1 VANHVFWVRVEAKS
15 SSFKSDLEKLI
26 QSEEGFTI
34 RQTDDNGK
42 VDLLIFELGDDR
54 EKELQAIN
62 SLLEGGNVGE
72 VFLTSRVSDPEV
84 LLQAMRIGVKE
95 FFPYPP
101 KVQKVT
107 RALERFR
114 SRSKKLSKEESVTPG
129 RIIGILG
136 GKGGVGTTTVAVN
149 LAVSLAEKNGD
160 QSVALLDMNMFFGE
174 IPLFMEMNPR
184 HHWGEITKNISR
196 LDNTFLMNT
205 LCRHSSGVC
214 VLPSPNHLSNNHRMP
229 TETMI
234 EHLLSLMQKNFDFVV
249 VDGGKHLNEPCL
261 KVLEMSDS
269 VLLISEL
276 NFPALANTK
285 NLLESFRRL
294 GRPRKEC
301 VKVLINR
308 YTKKSPISLK
318 DAEKGIGEKIFW
330 TIPNDYLTTMSAI
343 NAGKPFSHVAT
354 KAAITKNIQRL
365 TNVFLDDG
373 KKQEKKI
380 RKFFRR
386 R

>member
-1 VANHVFWVRVEAKS
+1 MFVDTLKVKVEVKS
-15 SSFKSDLEKLI
+15 PNFRRDLEKLI
-26 QSEEGFTI
+26 QSEEGFHI
-34 RQTDDNGK
+34 RKPDNNDRA
-42 VDLLIFELGDDR
+42 DLLIFELGDDR
-54 EKELQAIN
+54 EKEFQDIK

-72 VFLTSRVSDPEV
+72 VFLTSKVSDPEV

-101 KVQKVT
+101 KVEKVS

-114 SRSKKLSKEESVTPG
+114 SRSKKLSKKESVTKG

-174 IPLFMEMNPR
+174 IPLFMEINPR

-196 LDNTFLMNT
+196 LDNTFLMNI
-205 LCRHSSGVC
+205 LCKHSSGVC
-214 VLPSPNHLSNNHRMP
+214 VLPSPNHLSNNHRML

-301 VKVLINR
+301 VRVLINR
-308 YTKKSPISLK
+308 YAKKSPISLK

-330 TIPNDYLTTMSAI
+330 TIPNDYRTTMSAI
-343 NAGKPFSHVAT
+343 NAGKPLSHVAT
-354 KAAITKNIQRL
+354 KAAITKNIKRL
-365 TNVFLDDG
+365 TDVFLDGG

>member
-1 VANHVFWVRVEAKS
+1 MSVDTLKVKVEVKS
-15 SSFKSDLEKLI
+15 PNFRRDLEKLI
-26 QSEEGFTI
+26 QSEEGFHI
-34 RQTDDNGK
+34 GK
-42 VDLLIFELGDDR
+42 PDKNDRADLLIFELGDDS
-54 EKELQAIN
+54 EKELQVIN
-62 SLLEGGNVGE
+62 SLLEGDDIGE
-72 VFLTSRVSDPEV
+72 VFLTSKVSDPEI

-101 KVQKVT
+101 KVEKVK

-114 SRSKKLSKEESVTPG
+114 SRRKKESKKESVTPG

-149 LAVSLAEKNGD
+149 LAVSLAENNGV
-160 QSVALLDMNMFFGE
+160 QSVALLDMNMFSGE
-174 IPLFMEMNPR
+174 IPLFMEINSR

-205 LCRHSSGVC
+205 LCKHSSGVC
-214 VLPSPNHLSNNHRMP
+214 VLPSPNHLSNSHKMP

-234 EHLLSLMQKNFDFVV
+234 EHLLSLMQKNFDYVV

-276 NFPALANTK
+276 NFLSLANTK
-285 NLLESFRRL
+285 NLLKLFRKL

-308 YTKKSPISLK
+308 YTKKSLISLK
-318 DAEKGIGEKIFW
+318 DAEDGIGEEIFW
-330 TIPNDYLTTMSAI
+330 TIPNDYRTVMSAI
-343 NAGKPFSHVAT
+343 NAGKPLSYVAT
-354 KAAITKNIQRL
+354 RAAITKNIKGL
-365 TNVFLDDG
+365 TDVLLNGG
-373 KKQEKKI
+373 KVQAKKS
-380 RKFFRR
+380 RKLFRR

>member
-1 VANHVFWVRVEAKS
+1 MFVDTLKVKVEVKS
-15 SSFKSDLEKLI
+15 PNFRRDLEKLI
-26 QSEEGFTI
+26 QSEEGFHI
-34 RQTDDNGK
+34 GKPDNNDRA
-42 VDLLIFELGDDR
+42 DLLIFELGDDS
-54 EKELQAIN
+54 EKELQDIN
-62 SLLEGGNVGE
+62 SLLEGGSVGE
-72 VFLTSRVSDPEV
+72 VFLASKVSDPEV

-101 KVQKVT
+101 KVKKVR

-114 SRSKKLSKEESVTPG
+114 SRSKKESKKESVTKG

-160 QSVALLDMNMFFGE
+160 QSVVLFDMNMFFGE
-174 IPLFMEMNPR
+174 IPLFMEIKPR

-196 LDNTFLMNT
+196 LDNTFLMNI
-205 LCRHSSGVC
+205 LCKHSSGVC
-214 VLPSPNHLSNNHRMP
+214 VLPSPNHLLNSHRIP

-234 EHLLSLMQKNFDFVV
+234 EHLLSLMQKKFDFVV
-249 VDGGKHLNEPCL
+249 VDGGKHLNEPFL

-269 VLLISEL
+269 VLLVSEL
-276 NFPALANTK
+276 NFLSLANTK
-285 NLLESFRRL
+285 NLLESFRKL

-308 YTKKSPISLK
+308 YTRKSPISLK

-330 TIPNDYLTTMSAI
+330 TIPNDYRTTMSAI
-343 NAGKPFSHVAT
+343 NAGKPLSHVAT
-354 KAAITKNIQRL
+354 KAAITKNIQGL
-365 TNVFLDDG
+365 TDLLLNGG
-373 KKQEKKI
+373 KEQDKKI